1 MCEMVSHLAGVG
13 RGGSGTRLERE
24 CVCIHNAKL
33 IISTQYCIPY
43 REGEREIVHCATA
56 TPLLNRERITNATG
70 SNLRLCPCTACE

>member
-13 RGGSGTRLERE
+13 RGGSGTHLERE

-33 IISTQYCIPY
+33 IISTQCCIPY
-43 REGEREIVHCATA
+43 REGEREIVHCGTV